1 MLKEFKCLICSNF
14 DFNKSNCFKHV
25 CKAYPNGI
33 PEKIFNDNKDD
44 KNCHSEICN
53 FEYKQNND

>member
-1 MLKEFKCLICSNF
+1 MLSECKCVMCEHFIF
-14 DFNKSNCFKHV
+14 DFTFTHK

-33 PEKIFNDNKDD
+33 PEEIFNDNKDD